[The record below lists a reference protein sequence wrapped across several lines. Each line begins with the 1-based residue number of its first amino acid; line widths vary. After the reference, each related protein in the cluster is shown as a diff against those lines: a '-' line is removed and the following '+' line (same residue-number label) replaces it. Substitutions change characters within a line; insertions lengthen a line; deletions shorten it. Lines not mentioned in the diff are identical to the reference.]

1 MVRALG
7 NVAADGELPDEV
19 RAQFATTTLPNEAL
33 AEIGRA
39 VAHFAL
45 LERTLVRVV
54 QGLLG
59 LQMSQEGDRVGLI
72 LTSEHSF
79 RGLLDLSASLILEL
93 RGAELAEEYKTVLKT
108 VAAAEEERNLLSHS
122 LWGVTEHPHV
132 VDKPFLRTKYT
143 AKRRKGLTH
152 RREQLGLD
160 DLRANALK
168 ISLATV
174 DLRDFASQ
182 RLGIFTDY

>member
-1 MVRALG
+1 MVGALGSGAADNQLPDDGRAL
-7 NVAADGELPDEV
+7 
-19 RAQFATTTLPNEAL
+19 FATTTLPNEAL

-39 VAHFAL
+39 VAHFAI

-59 LQMSQEGDRVGLI
+59 LQMNHEGDRVGHI
-72 LTSEHSF
+72 LTSEQSY
-79 RGLLDLSASLILEL
+79 RGLLELSTSLIQEL
-93 RGAELAEEYKTVLKT
+93 REAELAEEYKTVLKT
-108 VAAAEEERNLLSHS
+108 VATAEEERNLLSHS
-122 LWGVTEHPHV
+122 LWGMNGAPHL
-132 VDKPFLRTKYT
+132 VDKPLLRTKYT

-152 RREQLGLD
+152 RREELSLD
-160 DLRANALK
+160 DLRANAFK

-174 DLRDFASQ
+174 DLGNFASQ